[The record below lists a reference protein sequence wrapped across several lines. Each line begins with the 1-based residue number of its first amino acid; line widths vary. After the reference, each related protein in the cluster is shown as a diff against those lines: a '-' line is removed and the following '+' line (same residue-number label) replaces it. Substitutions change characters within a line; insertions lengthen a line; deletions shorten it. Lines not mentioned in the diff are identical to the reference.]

1 MLSKPPLRLRR
12 SFNFAPTA
20 LLPLQEPFM
29 NPIRVF
35 VAVSLAVLATACAS
49 PGPMGGTTLPANDA
63 HAEHHP
69 DGMPTMSAMEPRMK
83 AMQAMHQKMANAKTP
98 AEREALMAEHMKA
111 MQGGMDMMKE
121 MHGMGAK
128 GMPPAGSAERDRMMA
143 DHMAT
148 MQMMK
153 TMLADCMPPAAP
165 AR

>member
-1 MLSKPPLRLRR
+1 
-12 SFNFAPTA
+12 
-20 LLPLQEPFM
+20 M

-69 DGMPTMSAMEPRMK
+69 DGMPAMSAMEPRMK

-98 AEREALMAEHMKA
+98 AERDALMAEHMKA

-121 MHGMGAK
+121 MHGMGGK
-128 GMPPAGSAERDRMMA
+128 GMPTAGSGEHDRMMA
-143 DHMAT
+143 DHMAM
-148 MQMMK
+148 MQMM
-153 TMLADCMPPAAP
+153 MNMMADRMPPAAP